1 MSYRAGLVG
10 CGRIGCG
17 FDDDPR
23 RRTVGTHAGAYARVP
38 GIELVAMADV
48 DPAKLARYGD
58 TFGVPGR
65 YADHRAMLARE
76 RLDVLSICTG
86 NESHRAILDDAVA
99 AGVRAVFCEKPLADD
114 LAAGAAMIRRCAERG
129 VLLMVNHR
137 RRFDAYHRELGAFI
151 RGGGLGRV
159 QHVTCYYV
167 SGVANT
173 GTHLFDALRLYC
185 GDVTWVRARPSGSVS
200 PNPDDPNLDGWLGLE
215 SGGLI
220 TINACDVKAH
230 YIFEITVLGTDGRL
244 RISSTSVEELGYEAA
259 LEARASSEYRELRPA
274 PVPVDPDRPHEHMI
288 DAVRHLVDCLDHGT
302 PPFCTGDDGLKALEI
317 ICALRESAAR
327 DGAHVELPLKG
338 SAVRLPSR

>member
-1 MSYRAGLVG
+1 VSYRAGLVG

-23 RRTVGTHAGAYARVP
+23 RLTVGTHAGAYARVP

-58 TFGVPGR
+58 KFGVPGR

-76 RLDVLSICTG
+76 RLDALSICTW
-86 NESHRAILDDAVA
+86 SDSRRAILEDALA
-99 AGVRAVFCEKPLADD
+99 ANVRAVFCEKPLAGD

-129 VLLMVNHR
+129 VVLMVNHR
-137 RRFDAYHRELGAFI
+137 RRFDAYHRELGAYI

-167 SGVANT
+167 SGIANS
-173 GTHLFDALRLYC
+173 GTHLFDMLRLYC
-185 GDVTWVRARPSGSVS
+185 GEVSWVRARPAAIVS

-215 SGGLI
+215 SGGLV

-230 YIFEITVLGTDGRL
+230 YIFEATIVGTDGRL
-244 RISSTSVEELGYEAA
+244 RISSTSVEELGYEVA
-259 LEARASSEYRELRPA
+259 LDARASSEYRELRPA
-274 PVPVDPDRPHEHMI
+274 PAPVDPDRPHEHMI
-288 DAVRHLVDCLDHGT
+288 DAITHLVDCLDHGKT
-302 PPFCTGDDGLKALEI
+302 PYCTGEDGLKALEI
-317 ICALRESAAR
+317 ICALRESADR

-338 SAVRLPSR
+338 SAIRLPSR